1 MFNVRPTLS
10 PISEAKRH
18 AMKVKLDGLAKPTGG
33 LGRLETL
40 MITLAG
46 IQQTTKPR
54 TAKRC
59 VMVFAGDHGVERAG
73 VSATPR
79 KVTWEQSINTL
90 EGHTTVASLAIA
102 NHCEVKVIDVG
113 VDHDLSGTGVIDKK
127 VNWGTKNLAEEPAMT
142 RDEAIQCL
150 QAGYDVAL
158 DTINEGN
165 DLLLIGELGVGN
177 TTPASAII
185 SVLLGVPAADVVG
198 RGSVISTERMAHKTK
213 VVEKAI
219 ADWQPDPNDPVDVL
233 SKVGGFEIGA
243 KAGAILCAAEH
254 GVPLILDGFLSYAG
268 AVIAEKLDPGVKDHL
283 IASHLSRE
291 FGSKCALDWLGLTP
305 MLDLQMAVGEGS
317 GAVLALSLIDAMQ
330 SVLTHMNTLADIDV
344 RFKP

>member
-102 NHCEVKVIDVG
+102 NHCDVKVIDVG

-165 DLLLIGELGVGN
+165 DLLLIGELVLA
-177 TTPASAII
+177 TQRQHLPLSAFYW
-185 SVLLGVPAADVVG
+185 VFQLLTLLVVV
-198 RGSVISTERMAHKTK
+198 RSFPLNEWRTKLRWLKKPSLIGS
-213 VVEKAI
+213 
-219 ADWQPDPNDPVDVL
+219 
-233 SKVGGFEIGA
+233 
-243 KAGAILCAAEH
+243 
-254 GVPLILDGFLSYAG
+254 LILM
-268 AVIAEKLDPGVKDHL
+268 IQ
-283 IASHLSRE
+283 
-291 FGSKCALDWLGLTP
+291 LT
-305 MLDLQMAVGEGS
+305 
-317 GAVLALSLIDAMQ
+317 
-330 SVLTHMNTLADIDV
+330 
-344 RFKP
+344 F